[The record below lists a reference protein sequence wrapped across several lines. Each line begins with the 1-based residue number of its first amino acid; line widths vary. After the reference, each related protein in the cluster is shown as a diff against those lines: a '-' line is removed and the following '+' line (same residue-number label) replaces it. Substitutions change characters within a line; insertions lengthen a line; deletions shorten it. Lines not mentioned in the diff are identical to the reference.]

1 MFTSR
6 LIKFMWLLTIICCFL
21 GQRGLF
27 FKRIVNSKVILKCM
41 HCLLKQILIGG
52 FLGVTVGLVPLVTA
66 VSESGGAEI
75 VCVTLSNV
83 PAGEIQVFEGSII

>member
-1 MFTSR
+1 
-6 LIKFMWLLTIICCFL
+6 
-21 GQRGLF
+21 
-27 FKRIVNSKVILKCM
+27 M